1 MGVFVI
7 TGGGTGGHLAV
18 ARSIKEAFI
27 AQGDD
32 VVFIGSTNGQD
43 RAWFENEWG
52 WKRCYFLPTR
62 GVVNQ
67 SFFGKII
74 SLGKIVIAT
83 LHCAYILKKHK
94 AEGVISVGGYSASP
108 AAFGSFLAGIPLFI
122 HEQNG
127 VTGRLNG
134 LLKPFAKGFF
144 SSFDTASPC
153 KDYPVRE
160 EFFAHQRLRNKVNTI
175 IFLGGSQGAKAIN
188 DFALKLAPLLAKK
201 GIAIIHQT
209 GKNEID
215 HVTEAYH
222 ILGIEADVFAFDNA
236 IVKRYEKADFAVSR
250 AGASALFELA
260 ANGLPTLFVPYPFAA
275 GDHQMANAMFL
286 VDQKCAF
293 VSRENDLSVEM
304 VMEKIESDMS
314 EVSQKLM
321 DSIAPHGAIKIVQ
334 EIKKVVEQR

>member
-1 MGVFVI
+1 MSLFVI

-43 RAWFENEWG
+43 RGWFENESG
-52 WKRCYFLPTR
+52 WMKCYFLSTR

-67 SFFGKII
+67 SFLGKII
-74 SLGKIVIAT
+74 SLGKIITAT
-83 LHCAYILKKHK
+83 LRCVYLLKKHK
-94 AEGVISVGGYSASP
+94 AQGVISVGGYSASP
-108 AAFGSFLAGIPLFI
+108 AAFGSFLANIPLFI

-144 SSFDTASPC
+144 SSFDPHSPC

-160 EFFAHQRLRNKVNTI
+160 EFFSHGRLRKKVETI

-201 GIAIIHQT
+201 GIAIIHQA
-209 GKNEID
+209 GKNEIGR
-215 HVTEAYH
+215 VTEAYQ

-260 ANGLPTLFVPYPFAA
+260 ANGLPTLFVPYPYAA
-275 GDHQMANAMFL
+275 GDHQMANALFL
-286 VDQKCAF
+286 VDQQCGY
-293 VSRENDLSVEM
+293 VSREKELTVEL
-304 VMEKIESDMS
+304 VMERIEGDMS
-314 EVSQKLM
+314 VMSQKLM
-321 DSIAPHGAIKIVQ
+321 DSIAPKGAMKIAEAITTIV
-334 EIKKVVEQR
+334 KK